1 MSALQQR
8 LRVGIGRAQSGD
20 RRRSWQAF
28 GAKAGSVGLLLCLV
42 ATLTTFSGWLGLVLV
57 GLTTL
62 LLAFDRRLGPIPAAM
77 LVMLAIPVGRGAEVG
92 LATITDIP
100 IRPHDVAALVG
111 VGLVLPGA
119 VAAAVRRPASLI
131 TPATVPFTVFLLV
144 GLGALVV
151 GVLDGNELRDIVR
164 DTRWWS
170 LYAVGLLALLTRT
183 PPAALTRALIWGMTL
198 YAVVIMIGMLLP
210 GFPGGL
216 KLGAYFYDERMR
228 LHYGQAIFLL
238 PLAAYAVT
246 RAFRRPIPWV
256 AVLGLAAAAVS
267 ITLTRALIVTFIGVV
282 LLALVWSVVRARRG
296 DHDNGIGS
304 AIRRLGPR
312 IAMLTLA
319 VVIGLAGGV
328 GVYSAGIRIWNGM
341 ESGAGIGPS
350 SDRPAVDASSRL
362 TGREGTDLASQGVG
376 RLPSYAR
383 AFVQTSH
390 SPLLGNG
397 MGQLTFVNWVR
408 GEFAGHTRN
417 AQPGV
422 DNAYLTAGIKA
433 GAAGIAAITLLL
445 LWPLRRFLAVP
456 RRRMWAWYMPAW
468 LGILGLSLIESFA
481 VSGYAPFTLS
491 ALIALPLLR
500 FRPTS

>member
-1 MSALQQR
+1 M
-8 LRVGIGRAQSGD
+8 
-20 RRRSWQAF
+20 
-28 GAKAGSVGLLLCLV
+28 
-42 ATLTTFSGWLGLVLV
+42 
-57 GLTTL
+57 
-62 LLAFDRRLGPIPAAM
+62 
-77 LVMLAIPVGRGAEVG
+77 MLAIPVGRGAEVG

-100 IRPHDVAALVG
+100 IRPHDLAALVG
-111 VGLVLPGA
+111 VALVLPGA
-119 VAAAVRRPASLI
+119 LAAVRRRPASLI
-131 TPATVPFTVFLLV
+131 TPATVPFTVFLVV
-144 GLGALVV
+144 GLVALVI

-164 DTRWWS
+164 DSRWWS
-170 LYAVGLLALLTRT
+170 LYAVGLLALLART
-183 PPAALTRALIWGMTL
+183 PPAAVTRALIWGMTL
-198 YAVVIMIGMLLP
+198 YAVVIMIAMLLP
-210 GFPGGL
+210 GFGGGL
-216 KLGAYFYDERMR
+216 KLGAYLYDERMR

-246 RAFRRPIPWV
+246 QAVRRPIPWV

-267 ITLTRALIVTFIGVV
+267 ITLTRALIVTFLGVV
-282 LLALVWSVVRARRG
+282 LLALVWAVMRARHAG
-296 DHDNGIGS
+296 DQHGGIRS
-304 AIRRLGPR
+304 AILRLGPR
-312 IAMLTLA
+312 IAVMALA
-319 VVIGLAGGV
+319 TAIGLAGGV

-341 ESGAGIGPS
+341 ESGGGIGLS

-383 AFVQTSH
+383 AFVETSQ
-390 SPLLGNG
+390 SPLLGHG

-468 LGILGLSLIESFA
+468 LGILALSLIESFA
-481 VSGYAPFTLS
+481 ASGYAPFTLS
-491 ALIALPLLR
+491 MLIALPLLR
-500 FRPTS
+500 FRRTT

>member
-8 LRVGIGRAQSGD
+8 LRAGIGRAQSGD
-20 RRRSWQAF
+20 RRRSWQALA
-28 GAKAGSVGLLLCLV
+28 AKAGSVGLLICLV
-42 ATLTTFSGWLGLVLV
+42 AILTTFSGWLGLVLV
-57 GLTTL
+57 GLTTVL
-62 LLAFDRRLGPIPAAM
+62 LSFDRRLGPLPAAM

-111 VGLVLPGA
+111 VGLVFPRA
-119 VAAAVRRPASLI
+119 MAAVRRPASLV

-144 GLGALVV
+144 GLAALVV
-151 GVLDGNELRDIVR
+151 GVLDGNALRDIVR
-164 DTRWWS
+164 DSRWWS
-170 LYAVGLLALLTRT
+170 LYAIGLLALLTRT
-183 PPAALTRALIWGMTL
+183 PPAAVTRALIWGMTL

-210 GFPGGL
+210 GFGGGL
-216 KLGAYFYDERMR
+216 KLGAYLYDERMR

-238 PLAAYAVT
+238 PVAAFAVT
-246 RAFRRPIPWV
+246 QAVRRPIPWV

-267 ITLTRALIVTFIGVV
+267 ITLTRALIVTFAGVV
-282 LLALVWSVVRARRG
+282 LLALVWSVMRARRG
-296 DHDNGIGS
+296 GDRDGGLGS
-304 AIRRLGPR
+304 AVLRLGPR
-312 IAMLTLA
+312 IALVALA
-319 VVIGLAGGV
+319 TAIGLASGV

-341 ESGAGIGPS
+341 ESGGGIGPS

-383 AFVQTSH
+383 AFVETSH

-445 LWPLRRFLAVP
+445 LWPLRRFVGVP
-456 RRRMWAWYMPAW
+456 RRRLWAWYVPAW

-491 ALIALPLLR
+491 VLIALPLLR
-500 FRPTS
+500 FRRTS